1 MSPLNARQR
10 PSRILPTG
18 TPSTPGSAANWP
30 ASGRRPRVLND
41 RARWST
47 RSMLAV
53 LVFCALVPLLY
64 LGAGYVVPVIAAIVF
79 SLVLGPVQGRLVSAG
94 TPTWL
99 GALLLVL
106 LTLVIGLA
114 LTFLTAGAF
123 ARWANELPRIG
134 FALQELIV
142 DARALLGD
150 LQQASAALE
159 EATGVDPVGESGPV
173 PGIVSALVSTLAMGA
188 PVFMGQLVVFIALV
202 YFLLESR
209 LRMRAG
215 LLRLCMT
222 RRARLRAAHVFRD
235 AETRVSTYLLTITA
249 INAALG
255 VATSLVMWAIGLP
268 NPLLWG
274 MLAFLLNYAP
284 YLGPGVLIVL
294 LVGAGLVS
302 FDDQGWAFLPALS
315 FFALNA
321 MEANFLTPGIVG
333 SQLKIE
339 PAILIVTLVLLFG
352 LWGIAGAALAIPLLL
367 IAQAVLQHTLLSHTR

>member
-1 MSPLNARQR
+1 
-10 PSRILPTG
+10 
-18 TPSTPGSAANWP
+18 
-30 ASGRRPRVLND
+30 
-41 RARWST
+41 
-47 RSMLAV
+47 
-53 LVFCALVPLLY
+53 
-64 LGAGYVVPVIAAIVF
+64 
-79 SLVLGPVQGRLVSAG
+79 
-94 TPTWL
+94 
-99 GALLLVL
+99 
-106 LTLVIGLA
+106 
-114 LTFLTAGAF
+114 
-123 ARWANELPRIG
+123 
-134 FALQELIV
+134 
-142 DARALLGD
+142 LLGD

-173 PGIVSALVSTLAMGA
+173 PGIVSALVSTLAMGT

-302 FDDQGWAFLPALS
+302 FDDQGWAFLPAL
-315 FFALNA
+315 
-321 MEANFLTPGIVG
+321 
-333 SQLKIE
+333 
-339 PAILIVTLVLLFG
+339 VLLCAQRDGGQFPHPRHCR
-352 LWGIAGAALAIPLLL
+352 LAAQDRAGDPDRHAGSAVRAVGHCRRGAGHSAAADRAGRTPAHASQPHPLERSERS
-367 IAQAVLQHTLLSHTR
+367 APP